1 MCCSGVDPKPDMS
14 YRPDTQLSLL
24 RAKVLLNVCQREA
37 VISPTVP
44 AGVLVHSNILTRRL
58 NLESV
63 NVKDPELTVLVQP
76 QQTVSVC
83 VCVW

>member
-1 MCCSGVDPKPDMS
+1 MLC
-14 YRPDTQLSLL
+14 RPDTQLSLL
-24 RAKVLLNVCQREA
+24 RAKVLLNVCQSEA

-63 NVKDPELTVLVQP
+63 NRKDPVLVQP
-76 QQTVSVC
+76 QQTVCVSGSEKSV
-83 VCVW
+83 